1 MLTLEV
7 VHDPTQRLED
17 GNLSNSLQRI
27 KKGIE
32 DQYCLFRLLF
42 LDLGLLYI
50 LEILKEVHTAK
61 PLIPSI

>member
-42 LDLGLLYI
+42 LDLGLLYN
-50 LEILKEVHTAK
+50 T
-61 PLIPSI
+61 